1 MASLRP
7 FRPDDA
13 PGLLMLFR
21 DTIRRV
27 NCRDYAPAQI
37 AAWASDDIDPDA
49 WAARFAGRFVVV
61 AEDAGRLAGFADLEA
76 NGHIDRFFVSADHQG
91 QGIGRA
97 LLAEVLAE
105 ARRLGIAR
113 LFVEASITARP
124 FFESQ
129 GFATLAPQVV
139 LCRGVEFINYRMER
153 VLAQAGAAAD
163 RPRDRI

>member
-1 MASLRP
+1 M
-7 FRPDDA
+7 
-13 PGLLMLFR
+13 
-21 DTIRRV
+21 
-27 NCRDYAPAQI
+27 
-37 AAWASDDIDPDA
+37 
-49 WAARFAGRFVVV
+49 V

-105 ARRLGIAR
+105 AGRLGIAR